1 MPPKTK
7 SKFAVQSFDAQSFDS
22 QSFDSQTL
30 EAHTDA
36 MPTAMTV
43 ASPVTFTPRQNTV
56 LPGTAK
62 FPFDVHVATVNDDRN
77 EAFRLRYR
85 AYDAAGFPPDDASG
99 SFTDAADTLATTIVV
114 TAYDA
119 ARCVG
124 TLRVCFSQP
133 WQPVTTLPCAN
144 YYPAIKAIKATAG
157 GALVEVGRLAID
169 PDITNTSYRTTLYAA
184 LVRAAFIAAQAGNA
198 SHILVTTRPAGV
210 PFYKAMLGF
219 NTVGE
224 PAMYPPG
231 DLPVTLLAGTI
242 GDAGMKQRAQ
252 NAFFRIT
259 LDEIASMRSSLG
271 GMSSKPSQI
280 SNGFTGAGA

>member
-1 MPPKTK
+1 MQSKTN
-7 SKFAVQSFDAQSFDS
+7 SKLAAPSDTGPA
-22 QSFDSQTL
+22 
-30 EAHTDA
+30 
-36 MPTAMTV
+36 AMTS
-43 ASPVTFTPRQNTV
+43 AAPVTFTPRQSNV
-56 LPGTAK
+56 LSGTAK
-62 FPFDVHVATVNDDRN
+62 FPFDMHVATVNDDRN
-77 EAFRLRYR
+77 DAFRLRFR

-99 SFTDAADTLATTIVV
+99 SFTDAADTLSTTTVI

-119 ARCVG
+119 GKCVG

-133 WQPVTTLPCAN
+133 WQPVTNLPCAA
-144 YYPAIKAIKATAG
+144 YYPAIRSIKASAG

-169 PDITNTSYRTTLYAA
+169 PELTNTSYRTTLYAA
-184 LVRAAFIAAQAGNA
+184 LVRAAFIAAQAGNG

-219 NTVGE
+219 HAVGE

-242 GDAGMKQRAQ
+242 GQAAMKQRAQ

-259 LDEIASMRSSLG
+259 LDEIASMRLALG
-271 GMSSKPSQI
+271 DVIAKPSQ
-280 SNGFTGAGA
+280 SLKGTVSTGA